1 MNITVNGKPRSV
13 AATTLAGVLEELG
26 YAGPR
31 VATALASTFIPAA
44 RRAECRL
51 SEGDVV
57 EILGP
62 MQGG

>member
-1 MNITVNGKPRSV
+1 MNIIVNGKPRTV
-13 AATTLAGVLEELG
+13 AATTLAEMLAELG
-26 YAGPR
+26 YAGLR
-31 VATALASTFIPAA
+31 VATAHDSEFVPAV

-51 SEGDVV
+51 RDGDKV

>member
-1 MNITVNGKPRSV
+1 MNIIVNGKPRSV
-13 AATTLAGVLEELG
+13 AATTLAEVLEELG
-26 YAGPR
+26 YTGPR
-31 VATALASTFIPAA
+31 VATALSSEFVPAA